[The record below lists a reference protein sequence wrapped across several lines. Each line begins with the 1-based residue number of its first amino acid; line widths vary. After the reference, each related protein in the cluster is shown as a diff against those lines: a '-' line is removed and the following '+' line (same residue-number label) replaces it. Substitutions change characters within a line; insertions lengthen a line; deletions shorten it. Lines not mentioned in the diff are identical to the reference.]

1 MDARPLDS
9 DSLAEISETMDRSWC
24 LGLMEALADSQLPF
38 DQRRPLERTLAD
50 LDDPRFVDPLLAILN
65 DQANSVEVRDSALNV
80 LSECGVLASWSA
92 VSNDQPDIASNWM
105 RSDNTHLQRLG
116 FSLGNRADREAID
129 EFISEVFDP
138 PEPGEEERIIRMRA
152 CLPAAVSAMA
162 FGFEEPEYQARKVS
176 FLDHRDAEVRAAAAR
191 TLLWDEPNFAEYPL
205 IAATR
210 DADPNVVIDALDVLR
225 YYPTLA
231 VRNVLVTATADAETL
246 QQRQMADQ
254 SLASLDEDLH
264 RELDG
269 LIDGPN
275 QLPTTKAWFAEL
287 RRVLSV
293 GLPSSTDPGHL
304 AASASD
310 VTSAAKTENQP
321 KRGVAAEA
329 TAQDQAQNQP
339 QNQDMRGSTN
349 SSSSSTSI
357 DEEILVRAAAALHSS
372 TKPGGKW
379 DAAIA
384 ESLREPDGRW
394 AQKLRW
400 LEKLGPE
407 AIPTAAKVSFCEVLA
422 QHPDPNVR
430 YRGTRILAGCNRTDL
445 LLAGLKDPVGTV
457 RKSASYVLHDV
468 SPSQEV
474 AEAVIAPVLSGEI
487 GGTRASESV
496 RTWARHAFALDP
508 ERAGEMA
515 LDLAEG
521 RRESV
526 RHAAIS
532 QIVAFGAPGK
542 TLVKFLRADPLVTWA
557 VHSTV
562 IASRHMLGISD
573 RSALSALDQYLD
585 VDNLWLQ
592 LALATFRV

>member
-1 MDARPLDS
+1 MNPRLFDADVQ
-9 DSLAEISETMDRSWC
+9 AEISETMDRSWC
-24 LGLMEALADSQLPF
+24 SALVEALADPALPS

-50 LDDPRFVDPLLAILN
+50 LDDPRLVEPLLAILN
-65 DQANSVEVRDSALNV
+65 DHKRPNQVFDSVVDV

-92 VSNDQPDIASNWM
+92 RTSGQPDIASKWI
-105 RSDNTHLQRLG
+105 RSDNSYLRRLG
-116 FSLGNRADREAID
+116 FSLGNRADRQAID

-138 PEPGEEERIIRMRA
+138 AQTGEEERITRMRA

-176 FLDHRDAEVRAAAAR
+176 LLDHHDPEVRAAAAR

-210 DADPNVVIDALDVLR
+210 DADPNVVTDALDVLR

-231 VRNVLVTATADAETL
+231 VRNVLVTATADAQTL

-269 LIDGPN
+269 LNDDPN

-293 GLPSSTDPGHL
+293 GLPLSTDEIHFESSPGE
-304 AASASD
+304 A
-310 VTSAAKTENQP
+310 ENQP
-321 KRGVAAEA
+321 TTGVATEA
-329 TAQDQAQNQP
+329 IAQDQKIP
-339 QNQDMRGSTN
+339 GSADP
-349 SSSSSTSI
+349 SSPSASI
-357 DEEILVRAAAALHSS
+357 EAEILLRAAGALHSS
-372 TKPGGKW
+372 PPTKPGGVW
-379 DAAIA
+379 DAAMA
-384 ESLREPDGRW
+384 QSLHEPDGQW

-407 AIPTAAKVSFCEVLA
+407 AIPSVAKASFCEVLA

-445 LLAGLKDPVGTV
+445 LLAGLQDPVGGV
-457 RKSASYVLHDV
+457 RKSASYELHDV

-474 AEAVIAPVLSGEI
+474 ADAVIAPVLSGEI

-496 RTWARHAFALDP
+496 RTWARHAFALNP
-508 ERAGEMA
+508 EQAGETA
-515 LDLAEG
+515 LALAED

-526 RHAAIS
+526 RHAAIN

-562 IASRHMLGISD
+562 ITSRHMLGISD

-592 LALATFRV
+592 LALATFRVE